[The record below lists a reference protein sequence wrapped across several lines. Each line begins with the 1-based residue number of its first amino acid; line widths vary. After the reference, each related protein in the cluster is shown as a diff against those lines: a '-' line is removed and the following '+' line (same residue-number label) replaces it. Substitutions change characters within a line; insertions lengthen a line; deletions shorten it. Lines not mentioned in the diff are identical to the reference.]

1 MAVKIRFTRVGRH
14 EEPIYRVVAADSH
27 YARDGRII
35 EQIGTY
41 NPAKGLEGALIDEQK
56 ALKWLG
62 NGAQPSDSVRAILSE
77 KGIMAKFAESKT
89 KKAAK

>member
-1 MAVKIRFTRVGRH
+1 MAVKIRLTRVGRH

-27 YARDGRII
+27 YARDGRMI
-35 EQIGTY
+35 EQMGTS
-41 NPAKGLEGALIDEQK
+41 NRAKGLEGAIIDEQK